1 MTFKDFFIE
10 RAYHGTPFKITG
22 NFDLNKIGTGQG
34 NQVYGWGLYFA
45 EEKIV
50 AKSYTTIEPSKPIP
64 IVFTFFGKELIPG
77 SPEHHVANL
86 LQGSY
91 SINYVRNEIKRWIKE
106 IIEKPERKK
115 DLEHYQKMFQFI
127 NSLNSKREIK
137 KKKNKGNLYE
147 VELDLDNN
155 NVLIWDGKIKEQNEK
170 VKEIFKELFFPKT
183 FPNFEAKTIID
194 FIIKKYDENSL
205 EGFSVTIDN
214 DKQLYDLALKY
225 LKRNLSPV
233 EYNDFIE
240 NENSVGDY
248 IVEKYKD
255 YIFYKSTPESG
266 FFIYKELS
274 KKLGSAKKAS
284 EFLLQKGIK
293 GISYKDGFSRT
304 KQNGEKETSNYV
316 VFDPTVIKIIKENG
330 KRVKFEKEFINKDLE
345 MNDQIVHI
353 HKTE

>member
-1 MTFKDFFIE
+1 MTLKDFFIE

-22 NFDLNKIGTGQG
+22 NFDLNKIGTGEG

-170 VKEIFKELFFPKT
+170 LK
-183 FPNFEAKTIID
+183 
-194 FIIKKYDENSL
+194 
-205 EGFSVTIDN
+205 
-214 DKQLYDLALKY
+214 KY
-225 LKRNLSPV
+225 LKN
-233 EYNDFIE
+233 Y
-240 NENSVGDY
+240 
-248 IVEKYKD
+248 
-255 YIFYKSTPESG
+255 
-266 FFIYKELS
+266 FFLKHFLTL
-274 KKLGSAKKAS
+274 KQKL
-284 EFLLQKGIK
+284 LLILLLKNMMRI
-293 GISYKDGFSRT
+293 
-304 KQNGEKETSNYV
+304 
-316 VFDPTVIKIIKENG
+316 
-330 KRVKFEKEFINKDLE
+330 L
-345 MNDQIVHI
+345 
-353 HKTE
+353 